1 MNRDE
6 IIEYLQSLPENATML
21 TRRRT
26 VKYIE
31 NGVEVE
37 KKFLNALMFEENES
51 REFIEWFLLP

>member
-31 NGVEVE
+31 NGIEVE
-37 KKFLNALMFEENES
+37 KKFLDALMFQEKES
-51 REFIEWFLLP
+51 SEFIEWFLMP